1 SDAPIAYVS
10 AAFAVTSMDNPA
22 WTNGFTQF
30 LAQNYSYKGRVGCNN
45 MDAEHAPTFLK
56 NRIAGLRAIKKQ
68 VVETGWTYGSSATA
82 PAGPTPARPYTSIA
96 SSPPAA
102 AAGAPNVTHA
112 VCWADFDPHTKYY
125 SAVFDGTRGDYDV
138 WMPAFKKFVE
148 QKYRYTGLV
157 RCTKRPNLA
166 DAQKYWD
173 EMVSTGRNLPL
184 GDGSKSKIIETG
196 WQYQ

>member
-1 SDAPIAYVS
+1 
-10 AAFAVTSMDNPA
+10 M
-22 WTNGFTQF
+22 
-30 LAQNYSYKGRVGCNN
+30 
-45 MDAEHAPTFLK
+45 
-56 NRIAGLRAIKKQ
+56 
-68 VVETGWTYGSSATA
+68 
-82 PAGPTPARPYTSIA
+82 
-96 SSPPAA
+96 
-102 AAGAPNVTHA
+102 
-112 VCWADFDPHTKYY
+112 
-125 SAVFDGTRGDYDV
+125 FDGTRGDYDV
-138 WMPAFKKFVE
+138 WMPAFKKFLE